1 MESPTRSTVRGGS
14 TLLCRQDGDT
24 ITDMITAAGK
34 NCLMRD
40 AMIFT
45 TTDRAAPSIL
55 NCLPEKMVYCVREC
69 RYIFP
74 IINGKA
80 AYL

>member
-1 MESPTRSTVRGGS
+1 MSTFRGGS
-14 TLLCRQDGDT
+14 TLRGRQDGESVT
-24 ITDMITAAGK
+24 MTRTMPGISCA
-34 NCLMRD
+34 MRD
-40 AMIFT
+40 AMNVT
-45 TTDRAAPSIL
+45 TTERAPPSIL

-80 AYL
+80 ACI